1 MSFSL
6 GAAKVQA
13 ENAVLLNLNGQS
25 QRQQKGTF
33 MRKFLLF
40 ALAVAVGALV
50 LGSDAGRAADRH
62 VGYYYPEPVS
72 REVYDARVPTLHD
85 SDRLRRIGFVTIL
98 MAQMLKNP
106 YPPQFAIFAKGAES
120 EKLIITSLS
129 DNRYNTLFR
138 ARALFAML
146 TAMARST
153 NFFKEQPGSDRY
165 TFFDLA
171 KLLGFELITF
181 TDGDKFAH
189 QIVLE

>member
-1 MSFSL
+1 MANDTCA
-6 GAAKVQA
+6 GGTA
-13 ENAVLLNLNGQS
+13 
-25 QRQQKGTF
+25 RKGF
-33 MRKFLLF
+33 EMRRFLLF
-40 ALAVAVGALV
+40 ALTMAVFAAATMGLGA
-50 LGSDAGRAADRH
+50 GDARAQDRH
-62 VGYYYPEPVS
+62 VGYYYPAPSS

-98 MAQMLKNP
+98 TAQMLNNP

-120 EKLIITSLS
+120 EKLIITGLT
-129 DNRYNTLFR
+129 DNGYNTLFR

-146 TAMARST
+146 TSMARAT
-153 NFFKEQPGSDRY
+153 DFFKEQPGADRY

-181 TDGDKFAH
+181 TDGKAFAH